1 MVGPALPPVEA
12 AGATGMEPVRFG
24 DYFAERIGMMY
35 AEPEH

>member
-1 MVGPALPPVEA
+1 MVGPALPPAPGTAPGRPVE
-12 AGATGMEPVRFG
+12 FG